1 MSIFKIKKIISFSF
15 LILFLISFALPFSV
29 ALAQDTQKA
38 DFYYTVVGL
47 LDNKEHQLGPYT
59 FLDCSQKLSD
69 AKKNKLVTVKS
80 VFCFEA
86 KNGTGTQVTNITTN
100 SNGSITSTTES
111 VTVPTTTPS
120 IVPESNYYPLA
131 PLPGVGETCTQD
143 KSTPPKTICIKTA
156 ATCTGG
162 NCTPGIG
169 FAGYLNV
176 MINLFIGICA
186 VLAMIMIVMG
196 GIQYMTSELIS
207 GKEAGKEQVTH
218 AVLGLLLALGAYA
231 ILNTINPDLL
241 NIGLNKLPTAS
252 ITVQPNSFI
261 DKSTLPNAGTYS
273 ARCAKPTSGPCVPTS
288 LSAFGSKANGMAM
301 LCNVES
307 GGTSIP
313 SGVDKCSGPGGDGTV
328 FSFGL
333 FQINLLSNGSVI
345 KNASGQT
352 CNNLFIRASDG
363 KDLPAAGAYWI
374 PGTITYDCKLK
385 PGSEA
390 KYASCKDTL
399 LTPAGNITAALE
411 LFREGGSFPQFA
423 WSPDKSVC
431 SCAFDE
437 ACAAK

>member
-186 VLAMIMIVMG
+186 VLAMIMIIMG

-252 ITVQPNSFI
+252 ITVQSSDTAQSP
-261 DKSTLPNAGTYS
+261 P
-273 ARCAKPTSGPCVPTS
+273 
-288 LSAFGSKANGMAM
+288 ANGQAYPYTTYKQGDVWPSDKTTRDA
-301 LCNVES
+301 LNGIKGGNVVVNAPPCTKVGNFGCTSVYQLNTAFVTKLNNECTNCKLTITE
-307 GGTSIP
+307 GTAFWAHSANNLK
-313 SGVDKCSGPGGDGTV
+313 VHYPGG
-328 FSFGL
+328 FSVDLSETPTLKSELSSNWQKTHFDKWFQNKGADCYYKNGMGL
-333 FQINLLSNGSVI
+333 VDEGDHYHSFS
-345 KNASGQT
+345 
-352 CNNLFIRASDG
+352 
-363 KDLPAAGAYWI
+363 
-374 PGTITYDCKLK
+374 
-385 PGSEA
+385 
-390 KYASCKDTL
+390 
-399 LTPAGNITAALE
+399 LT
-411 LFREGGSFPQFA
+411 GGCTTQG
-423 WSPDKSVC
+423 V
-431 SCAFDE
+431 
-437 ACAAK
+437 